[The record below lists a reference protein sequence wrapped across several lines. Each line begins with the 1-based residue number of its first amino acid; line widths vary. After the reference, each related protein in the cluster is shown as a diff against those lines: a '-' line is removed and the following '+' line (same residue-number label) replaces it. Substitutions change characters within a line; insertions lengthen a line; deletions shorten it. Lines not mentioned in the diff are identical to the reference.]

1 MPDSQDHRGPGT
13 RTKARKRAL
22 DILFEADLRGDDPLE
37 TLADRISLGEP
48 PVRDFTRSLVQGVE
62 THRDEIDDLIVACL
76 TGAWTLERMPRVD
89 RALARLAVFEILSGD
104 VAGEIAVDEAVS
116 LASELSTDESPAF
129 LNGLL
134 GAVMRR
140 LGEQNEG
147 PDAEGASPDV
157 QSEGSD
163 AESENLSTQGVSSDA
178 EGVGPVADSESTDAE
193 GDSSLQS

>member
-134 GAVMRR
+134 GRALATLRETYPKAAR
-140 LGEQNEG
+140 GSAD
-147 PDAEGASPDV
+147 DAADEPEAS
-157 QSEGSD
+157 
-163 AESENLSTQGVSSDA
+163 LSSDDEPDKGSPSRGA
-178 EGVGPVADSESTDAE
+178 GA
-193 GDSSLQS
+193 